1 MESARIFRG
10 WQGAAARH
18 SGDYG
23 EEPQR
28 GQPRKRPPTSH
39 ANFRDT
45 TLAAATATAQQDVPQ
60 RRTDAITAIR
70 LDEMM
75 LHVIALQPDEP
86 WRAPA
91 GVMQR
96 IVNQVVDHI
105 AGEKPGEE
113 RLQPA
118 GRQYEIKQDRQ
129 RTRMHS
135 SHYSASLMPS
145 SACKQ

>member
-70 LDEMM
+70 LDEMRSEE
-75 LHVIALQPDEP
+75 HTSELQ
-86 WRAPA
+86 
-91 GVMQR
+91 
-96 IVNQVVDHI
+96 
-105 AGEKPGEE
+105 
-113 RLQPA
+113 
-118 GRQYEIKQDRQ
+118 
-129 RTRMHS
+129 
-135 SHYSASLMPS
+135 SLMRTSYAVFCLKTTNIEEDNSNNNTTVRCSVTAIPN
-145 SACKQ
+145 

>member
-1 MESARIFRG
+1 
-10 WQGAAARH
+10 
-18 SGDYG
+18 
-23 EEPQR
+23 
-28 GQPRKRPPTSH
+28 
-39 ANFRDT
+39 
-45 TLAAATATAQQDVPQ
+45 
-60 RRTDAITAIR
+60 
-70 LDEMM
+70 MM

-118 GRQYEIKQDRQ
+118 GRQYEIKQAVERQHDRQ
-129 RTRMHS
+129 ARRWRHHKAMRIIRVIVVHAMDDEMKATDTIAFRLVVECRTEKHTS
-135 SHYSASLMPS
+135 E
-145 SACKQ
+145 

>member
-1 MESARIFRG
+1 
-10 WQGAAARH
+10 
-18 SGDYG
+18 
-23 EEPQR
+23 
-28 GQPRKRPPTSH
+28 
-39 ANFRDT
+39 
-45 TLAAATATAQQDVPQ
+45 
-60 RRTDAITAIR
+60 
-70 LDEMM
+70 MM

-118 GRQYEIKQDRQ
+118 GRQYEIKQAVERQPDRQ
-129 RTRMHS
+129 ARRSRHQQAMRIIRVIVVPAMDRSEENKSELQTLMRIS
-135 SHYSASLMPS
+135 YAVFCLKKQTKNRPNKKSTTTASTQLER
-145 SACKQ
+145 